1 MALSVVKR
9 PQPLRLTTTTGT
21 ATTSGTTITDVGH
34 GLITGDYVYITDNEA
49 TGFWYVNK
57 LTDDTFQIK
66 EYPTASA
73 YSFVG
78 TASLTRTEV
87 WSAPYFNAV
96 HNPIV
101 YKLSSTLWPTN
112 SVDTARTVS
121 SYSNDLGYAKLTL
134 SGSLGTISELEFV
147 KVTFT
152 GGETAVYQVLTW
164 YSNSI
169 VTINLPYVGGLTFVS
184 VQKYYTDYHAKIR
197 VYAGLA
203 SSHTYANQKP
213 YELLCEIKA
222 VPDSD
227 GIITVNINEYLKE
240 KIDILSNDL
249 NLGSLPNDINSFC
262 QFYITYA
269 EAYSYS
275 EGGYT
280 LLDYVGSYT
289 DDSSNADLYA
299 INASLPFKN
308 IYSGWMSEYVFIAST
323 YTLKFLTPM
332 REPTLFAIQSDT
344 LGPVSQFFD
353 VSYIQNN
360 SSDPT
365 GSIHMK
371 LDRYKNGVIV
381 SSIFDPISLVGIG
394 VYRYELDR
402 SVYLEDRIDLTLVAV
417 SSIESLSGFTNE
429 GSGESWTLGATP
441 SITTSASGVSKYL
454 AGSIVG
460 LSGLQVDFT
469 INVTFTNGFLECV
482 FLNSSFSPVGST
494 FPLVTGSQ
502 VESLTIPSGAA
513 YFAFVATGGGPG
525 DAANPTINSVTIS
538 TSQTELSETLTV
550 MVDDSCSPSDN
561 FIDLSWK
568 NHLGG
573 MDYWRFKSFSEYG
586 VDILKTTEADK
597 NFYPSWPN
605 SWGEDADTLSQETS
619 RESVQTLTVR
629 AENLT
634 ETQVQDLF
642 RIKLSPLVQIV
653 NSRTDRRTVI
663 PDKSSF
669 VYFKEGEKN
678 YSMTLTLTY
687 TDKFP
692 SQSL

>member
-9 PQPLRLTTTTGT
+9 PLSLKTSTTGNS
-21 ATTSGTTITDVGH
+21 ATVPSGYSANVAVYSPSH
-34 GLITGDYVYITDNEA
+34 GLSTGNYVYITSDYGYIN
-49 TGFWYVNK
+49 GFWYVSIID
-57 LTDDTFQIK
+57 TDYFNIR
-66 EYPTASA
+66 EYPTASNLVYVENSA
-73 YSFVG
+73 TV
-78 TASLTRTEV
+78 SLTWYSCYV
-87 WSAPYFNAV
+87 GNNSDSWDAV

-101 YKLSSTLWPTN
+101 YKLASTLWPIN

-152 GGETAVYQVLTW
+152 GGDTAVYQVLTW

-184 VQKYYTDYHAKIR
+184 VQKYYTDYHAKVR
-197 VYAGLA
+197 VYAGLVSTHDFA
-203 SSHTYANQKP
+203 EYKP
-213 YELLCEIKA
+213 YELICEIKA
-222 VPDSD
+222 VPDSS
-227 GIITVNINEYLKE
+227 GIVTININEYLKE
-240 KIDILSNDL
+240 RVSILKNSIN
-249 NLGSLPNDINSFC
+249 SATLPNDVDSFC

-269 EAYSYS
+269 EAYSYA

-280 LLDYVGSYT
+280 LQDYIGSYT
-289 DDSSNADLYA
+289 DDSGNGNLYA
-299 INASLPFKN
+299 VNASMPFKN
-308 IYSGWMSEYVFIAST
+308 RYSGMMSDYLVLPNPLSGTF
-323 YTLKFLTPM
+323 KFLTPLS
-332 REPTLFAIQSDT
+332 EPTLCHINDNVS
-344 LGPVSQFFD
+344 GPISQFFD
-353 VSYIQNN
+353 ISFIRTWSLSTRCKREV
-360 SSDPT
+360 
-365 GSIHMK
+365 
-371 LDRYKNGVIV
+371 YKNGQIVNVYFDTISFLGIGIYKHEISV
-381 SSIFDPISLVGIG
+381 SS
-394 VYRYELDR
+394 
-402 SVYLEDRIDLTLVAV
+402 YLEDRID
-417 SSIESLSGFTNE
+417 
-429 GSGESWTLGATP
+429 
-441 SITTSASGVSKYL
+441 
-454 AGSIVG
+454 
-460 LSGLQVDFT
+460 
-469 INVTFTNGFLECV
+469 
-482 FLNSSFSPVGST
+482 
-494 FPLVTGSQ
+494 
-502 VESLTIPSGAA
+502 
-513 YFAFVATGGGPG
+513 
-525 DAANPTINSVTIS
+525 VTIQAES
-538 TSQTELSETLTV
+538 GGNWFSLSETKTII
-550 MVDDSCSPSDN
+550 VDGSCSPSDN

-568 NHLGG
+568 NNLGG

-586 VDILKTTEADK
+586 VDILKTTEADQ
-597 NFYPSWPN
+597 NFYPTWPN

-692 SQSL
+692 AQSL